1 MNLET
6 MKSQLKTLKLS
17 TAARELEEVLSKHK
31 AAASLHWVSELLE
44 RELDARKERSLQKR
58 IERADFPE
66 LRTLEQFDWQFNPK
80 IERARIEQL
89 ASLEFIRNRQ
99 IALFLGKPG
108 TGKTHLALAIGLLA
122 VRAELRVYCVS
133 VKKLAHEITVAQ
145 AKNSLDVLFKKILS
159 CDLWIIDNWGVVSMG
174 REIAEEVFDLFDRR
188 KYNSA
193 MILTSNRDLQE
204 WMQVFPDPVVANATI
219 DRIFDRAETLLF
231 EGKSYRLRGRIELPD
246 FKSVPAKRK
255 KRTVGLGPHRSILSA
270 QGVELEA
277 RGGADR

>member
-1 MNLET
+1 M
-6 MKSQLKTLKLS
+6 KTLKLS

-122 VRAELRVYCVS
+122 VKAELRVYCVS